1 MNYKIKLKQKKYLF
15 LDIDGVLNSFDD
27 YNMTG
32 DEFLKN
38 LEDISFVL
46 SKKQMFLLNRII
58 KEYNPVVILSS
69 YWRKR
74 YSVKEL
80 NNIFKR
86 NGFEGKISGITNK
99 TGEEHK
105 DRWKQINRYIT
116 DNKLKEYIILDDEDI
131 TSEKREIDNFIRT
144 DSYKGLTEKHL
155 SEIKKIW

>member
-58 KEYNPVVILSS
+58 E
-69 YWRKR
+69 
-74 YSVKEL
+74 
-80 NNIFKR
+80 
-86 NGFEGKISGITNK
+86 
-99 TGEEHK
+99 
-105 DRWKQINRYIT
+105 
-116 DNKLKEYIILDDEDI
+116 
-131 TSEKREIDNFIRT
+131 
-144 DSYKGLTEKHL
+144 
-155 SEIKKIW
+155 